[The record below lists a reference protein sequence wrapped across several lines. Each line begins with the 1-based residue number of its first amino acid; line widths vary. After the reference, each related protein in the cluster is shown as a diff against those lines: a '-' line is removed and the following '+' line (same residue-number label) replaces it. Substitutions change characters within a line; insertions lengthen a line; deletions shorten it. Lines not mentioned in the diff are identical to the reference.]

1 MYVLKPKDIEEEDNE
16 AKCEACGRYIN
27 RTKQMY
33 FECSINPSLKKSK
46 TCREREGKSRFLCRQ
61 CGTCEKG
68 HVLRVSKAPV
78 EAWCARRHYRYF

>member
-1 MYVLKPKDIEEEDNE
+1 MLKPKDIEEEDNE

-33 FECSINPSLKKSK
+33 FECSINPKLKKSK
-46 TCREREGKSRFLCRQ
+46 TCREREGKSMFLCRQ

-68 HVLRVSKAPV
+68 HVLRVSKAGV
-78 EAWCARRHYRYF
+78 DAWCARRHYRYF